1 MCACAFVIYD
11 EVEMETFDSTISVSF
26 FVSDSNTC
34 YHSHT
39 VWVTHSL
46 SHPLMLFLSCTVH
59 ARNRI
64 RLVKNRNSFDSN
76 HNKRL
81 QRHGSKRSNECDCS
95 GNSLKLKQ
103 STAFIHCQCRLF
115 LLFQH
120 SRSCL
125 AKTMCWKKE
134 FSMVLHEFHW
144 VQWTAMHSV
153 KWINVFKWNQISI
166 WTRLILTSFFSG
178 KFENDCIKN
187 RCLRGNRKRM
197 ASVLL

>member
-1 MCACAFVIYD
+1 MKWRWKL
-11 EVEMETFDSTISVSF
+11 STQLSLSLSLFQTQILAIIL
-26 FVSDSNTC
+26 TLC
-34 YHSHT
+34 ESH
-39 VWVTHSL
+39 THSL
-46 SHPLMLFLSCTVH
+46 ILSCYFFL
-59 ARNRI
+59 A
-64 RLVKNRNSFDSN
+64 

>member
-1 MCACAFVIYD
+1 MSLRSRCKRRGGCVCAIKEHVPLILTDLAFSMCACAFVIYD

-26 FVSDSNTC
+26 FISHSNTC

-115 LLFQH
+115 LLF
-120 SRSCL
+120 
-125 AKTMCWKKE
+125 
-134 FSMVLHEFHW
+134 
-144 VQWTAMHSV
+144 
-153 KWINVFKWNQISI
+153 
-166 WTRLILTSFFSG
+166 
-178 KFENDCIKN
+178 
-187 RCLRGNRKRM
+187 
-197 ASVLL
+197 